1 MTTRTHSH
9 WLAQLRARW
18 LAHWLLKGIGITASI
33 TLFMAVYFMLLKN
46 PQHTVRVMP
55 LVALDHRVAFV
66 PWAVWPY
73 VSLWL
78 YIGAAP
84 SLLRLRAEMWRYVL
98 SVTAVAVIGCAVFYF
113 WPTMVPDFAIEW
125 SNWPALALI
134 KATDAS
140 GNACPSLHVAF
151 AVLSAIWLQHLL
163 QTVKAPLWAHA
174 TNFAWCG
181 LIVWSTMATRQHVA
195 LDVAAGIVLGGVA
208 AIGCIRWLPDAAV
221 ASRPV
226 APVE

>member
-134 KATDAS
+134 KAPDAS
-140 GNACPSLHVAF
+140 GTACPSLPASF
-151 AVLSAIWLQHLL
+151 ALLTPLAPHPLLS
-163 QTVKAPLWAHA
+163 TVTAPLEAHPHH
-174 TNFAWCG
+174 FAPC
-181 LIVWSTMATRQHVA
+181 R
-195 LDVAAGIVLGGVA
+195 
-208 AIGCIRWLPDAAV
+208 LP
-221 ASRPV
+221 R
-226 APVE
+226 